1 MANKKQVTTSLI
13 ILIATVLLIIG
24 AVMVT
29 KNDKESETQSTAN
42 SQPTQK
48 TNSSKNSSSYKEGT
62 YTAIGDYQSPGGQE
76 KIKITITISKDG
88 TVSSTDADAKAISS
102 DGARFQQK
110 FISGYKSKV
119 VGKNIDDI
127 NLDQVSGSSLTPIGF
142 NDAIS
147 KIQDQAQA

>member
-1 MANKKQVTTSLI
+1 MTNRKQVTTSLI

-48 TNSSKNSSSYKEGT
+48 TSTTTGSSNYKEGT
-62 YTAIGDYQSPGGQE
+62 YTAVGDYQSPGGQE
-76 KIKITITISKDG
+76 EIKITITINKDG
-88 TVSSTDADAKAISS
+88 TVSSTDAQTQAISS

-110 FISGYKSKV
+110 FITGYKSQV